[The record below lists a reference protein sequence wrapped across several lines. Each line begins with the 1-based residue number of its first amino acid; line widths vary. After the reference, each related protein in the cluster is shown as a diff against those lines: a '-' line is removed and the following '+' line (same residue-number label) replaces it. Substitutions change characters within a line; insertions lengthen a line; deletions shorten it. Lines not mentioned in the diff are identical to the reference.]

1 MVTWVQP
8 TPGPGVFEPFS
19 VPPVDLKL
27 TQVVPY
33 TFGSPSDF
41 RPNAPVSL
49 MSGEYA
55 SSFEEVRDYGGGT
68 GIPTL
73 RTADQTDT
81 VTFWTDPTFVQ
92 WSRTLRWLAATEQL
106 DLRDSAR
113 LFGLVHVAAADTM
126 IACWDAKYHFNLWR
140 PLHAIRRA
148 DTDGNHKTRQDVN
161 WSHLVAGNHPEYLS
175 GHACFT
181 GAYAEALQTYFHTD
195 RVRLEMESTRFAVG
209 DPRRTRVFD
218 RLTDVQADVADARVW
233 GGLHFRSTMEESPK
247 LSDRVVAQV
256 AAHHFR
262 ETGRND

>member
-1 MVTWVQP
+1 M
-8 TPGPGVFEPFS
+8 
-19 VPPVDLKL
+19 DLKL

-41 RPNAPVSL
+41 RPDAPVSL

-113 LFGLVHVAAADTM
+113 LFGLVHAAAADTM

-140 PLHAIRRA
+140 PSPIRRA
-148 DTDGNHKTRQDVN
+148 DTTETTRR
-161 WSHLVAGNHPEYLS
+161 G
-175 GHACFT
+175 
-181 GAYAEALQTYFHTD
+181 
-195 RVRLEMESTRFAVG
+195 
-209 DPRRTRVFD
+209 RT
-218 RLTDVQADVADARVW
+218 
-233 GGLHFRSTMEESPK
+233 
-247 LSDRVVAQV
+247 
-256 AAHHFR
+256 
-262 ETGRND
+262 

>member
-1 MVTWVQP
+1 M
-8 TPGPGVFEPFS
+8 
-19 VPPVDLKL
+19 DLKL

-41 RPNAPVSL
+41 RPDAPVSL

-113 LFGLVHVAAADTM
+113 LFGLVHGSRGHDDRLLGCEVPLQPLAAAP
-126 IACWDAKYHFNLWR
+126 R
-140 PLHAIRRA
+140 
-148 DTDGNHKTRQDVN
+148 
-161 WSHLVAGNHPEYLS
+161 
-175 GHACFT
+175 
-181 GAYAEALQTYFHTD
+181 
-195 RVRLEMESTRFAVG
+195 
-209 DPRRTRVFD
+209 DPPCRRT
-218 RLTDVQADVADARVW
+218 
-233 GGLHFRSTMEESPK
+233 
-247 LSDRVVAQV
+247 
-256 AAHHFR
+256 
-262 ETGRND
+262 ETTRRGRT